1 MGVFDN
7 CQVNGPDNKDLLIG
21 KVRVRIST
29 LETGRVYPN
38 SYPLLMLHPSGVKK
52 MGELNLAIR
61 FSCYSML
68 DLMQMYFKPHL
79 PKMHYKRPLNVM
91 EQEML
96 RQQAVN
102 VVAARLS
109 RAEPPLRKEVVE
121 YMSDTKSHLWSM
133 RRSKANFYRLMSV
146 FSGFLSVGRWLGEVS
161 TWKHPMTTVLVHILF
176 PMLVCFPELIMP
188 TMFLYVFVIGMW
200 NWRFRPRHPPHMNSK
215 LSYTDGVT
223 TDELDEEFDTF
234 PSTKS
239 PDIVRWRYG
248 RLRSVA
254 GRVQSVVG
262 DLATQGERVQA
273 LVSWRDPRA
282 SSMFM
287 AFCLVSAVVLY
298 MTPFQIPILIGG
310 FYFLRHPM
318 FRSKVP
324 PAPVNFYRRLPALTD
339 SML

>member
-1 MGVFDN
+1 
-7 CQVNGPDNKDLLIG
+7 
-21 KVRVRIST
+21 
-29 LETGRVYPN
+29 
-38 SYPLLMLHPSGVKK
+38 
-52 MGELNLAIR
+52 
-61 FSCYSML
+61 
-68 DLMQMYFKPHL
+68 
-79 PKMHYKRPLNVM
+79 MHYKRPLNVM

-121 YMSDTKSHLWSM
+121 YMSDTNSHLWSM
-133 RRSKANFYRLMSV
+133 RRSKANFYRLMTV
-146 FSGFLSVGRWLGEVS
+146 FSGFLAVGRWLGGVS
-161 TWKHPMTTVLVHILF
+161 TWNHPMTTVLVHILF
-176 PMLVCFPELIMP
+176 LMLVCFPELILP

-200 NWRFRPRHPPHMNSK
+200 NWRFRPRCPPHMNTR

-234 PSTKS
+234 PSTKN
-239 PDIVRWRYG
+239 PDVVRWRYD

-282 SSMFM
+282 STMFM
-287 AFCLVSAVVLY
+287 AFCFVSAIVLY
-298 MTPFQIPILIGG
+298 MIPFQIPILIGG
-310 FYFLRHPM
+310 FYFMRHPM

-324 PAPVNFYRRLPALTD
+324 SAPVNFYRRLPALTD

>member
-1 MGVFDN
+1 
-7 CQVNGPDNKDLLIG
+7 
-21 KVRVRIST
+21 
-29 LETGRVYPN
+29 
-38 SYPLLMLHPSGVKK
+38 MLHPSGVKK
-52 MGELNLAIR
+52 MGEPNLAIR
-61 FSCYSML
+61 FSCYSMV

-133 RRSKANFYRLMSV
+133 RRSKANFYRLMSG

-176 PMLVCFPELIMP
+176 LMLVCFPELIMP

-239 PDIVRWRYG
+239 PDIVLWRYG

-273 LVSWRDPRA
+273 LVSWLDPRP